1 MGKAVIVDDTKRI
14 VRRIGPSNYFNSKIS
29 FKSGKARINEVL
41 PFRVKFMNVDNAQYT
56 STNPP
61 GIGLQ
66 IIGVNN
72 YIL

>member
-14 VRRIGPSNYFNSKIS
+14 VRRIGPSNYFSSKIS

>member
-1 MGKAVIVDDTKRI
+1 MGRAVIVGDTKRI
-14 VRRIGPSNYFNSKIS
+14 VKKIRPSDFFNSKIS
-29 FKSGKARINEVL
+29 FRSGRARINEVL
-41 PFRVKFMNVDNAQYT
+41 PFRVRFMNVDNAQYT